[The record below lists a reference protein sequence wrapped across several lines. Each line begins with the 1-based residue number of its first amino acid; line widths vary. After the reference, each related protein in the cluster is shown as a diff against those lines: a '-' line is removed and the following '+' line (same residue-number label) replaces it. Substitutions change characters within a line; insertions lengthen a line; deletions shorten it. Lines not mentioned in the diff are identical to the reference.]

1 MLNQLAGYFHNL
13 FNKFS
18 RPQTYGSALEEYI
31 VSRSPQNTGDID
43 RLTHQYQ
50 LSQEKNTGRLWL

>member
-31 VSRSPQNTGDID
+31 LSHSPQNTCDID
-43 RLTHQYQ
+43 RLIHQFEI
-50 LSQEKNTGRLWL
+50 SQKKNTGRLWL